1 MKLISS
7 SAARRERLHHVPNS
21 HLPLAFEIVEVNDLM
36 QSGTQ
41 LQPAKTSP
49 APSTGVTTISISPE
63 PGPTKSTVIRAK
75 VECAQ
80 LLEKSGSREGE
91 RCGEVLLEVCA

>member
-41 LQPAKTSP
+41 LQQAKTKTSP
-49 APSTGVTTISISPE
+49 EQHRRYYYLYKPLA
-63 PGPTKSTVIRAK
+63 RAN
-75 VECAQ
+75 
-80 LLEKSGSREGE
+80 
-91 RCGEVLLEVCA
+91 